1 MYFVRRLGIYVL
13 LLTIVAG
20 FQSLQVSLADEISDL
35 KRKLEYLETKE
46 LLETELQLL
55 EAQVKSKRLEIQ
67 KLASDYED
75 VHTPDTEGAQDAPVA
90 EAEPAAGQSATEEA
104 IAVESES
111 REWEATKLSAPC
123 GWRMKGTAKV
133 GADGTFAFDAW
144 NPQNGWSCHYDGNL
158 LDSAA
163 TTSSCKNQAK
173 VHEFNSVK
181 AGENWNVKFLMKWPG
196 GQCRISFTLQ
206 SK

>member
-13 LLTIVAG
+13 LLTIVTG
-20 FQSLQVSLADEISDL
+20 FQSYQVSLADEISDL
-35 KRKLEYLETKE
+35 KRKLEYLEAKE

-55 EAQVKSKRLEIQ
+55 EAQVKSKKLEIQ

-75 VHTPDTEGAQDAPVA
+75 VRNPDTEGAQDAPVA
-90 EAEPAAGQSATEEA
+90 EAEPAAGQSVAEA
-104 IAVESES
+104 AVVVESES
-111 REWEATKLSAPC
+111 REWEATKLRAPC

-133 GADGTFAFDAW
+133 GADGTFAFDGW
-144 NPQNGWSCHYDGNL
+144 QPQHNWSCHYDGNL
-158 LDSAA
+158 LDSTA
-163 TTSSCKNQAK
+163 TTSSCGNSAK

-196 GQCRISFTLQ
+196 GQCRISFILQ
-206 SK
+206 